1 MKVLIYLC
9 RKIHV
14 TGIWPSGFTN
24 TLAKN
29 VNAVKCNDYRT
40 ISLIPHA
47 SKILLKIIMKRI
59 EGKAI
64 NVIGKTQFAF
74 RKGIWY

>member
-1 MKVLIYLC
+1 MLQGYDLQISQRQWLPLPK
-9 RKIHV
+9 K
-14 TGIWPSGFTN
+14 
-24 TLAKN
+24 
-29 VNAVKCNDYRT
+29 VNAVECKDYRT

-64 NVIGKTQFAF
+64 NVIGKTQFGF
-74 RKGIWY
+74 RKGWVRGKR